1 MDIVKIVDRPTR
13 QLTDAIPISNPVLE
27 YRPGRIEAVDFTN
40 TDQNMFHKRNVAR
53 ADAEVREALSS
64 DVVDHVYDFM
74 MPSTWAGVA
83 DKLFDHDENGNLR
96 YNFFTD
102 FNKVFNPAYD
112 NQGFVGLV
120 GADEWAYEHPE
131 ATGYINTGIDFALPF
146 GIKGIKGANLYN
158 IADRSLKGNNF
169 TSRLILDTLNP
180 EVSVWRATKNG
191 SYPWTGKIESN
202 RISQLTPIA
211 EDAKDYVLGRI
222 QQSLM

>member
-13 QLTDAIPISNPVLE
+13 QLTDAIPISNPVLK

-40 TDQNMFHKRNVAR
+40 TDQNMFHRRNVAR

-64 DVVDHVYDFM
+64 DVVDHVYGFM

-120 GADEWAYEHPE
+120 GADE
-131 ATGYINTGIDFALPF
+131 
-146 GIKGIKGANLYN
+146 
-158 IADRSLKGNNF
+158 
-169 TSRLILDTLNP
+169 
-180 EVSVWRATKNG
+180 
-191 SYPWTGKIESN
+191 
-202 RISQLTPIA
+202 
-211 EDAKDYVLGRI
+211 
-222 QQSLM
+222 